1 MSFLIV
7 MVLLLVV
14 MYVLMIRPQR
24 QRQRDHQSLIE
35 GAGVGDDIL
44 TTGGI
49 YGTITRAEGDDVVV
63 SVAGPGVLPSL
74 VAGSV
79 PVAWPVVADE
89 AGPVASVVSS
99 VTVVAGSSPDP
110 SLVVDDCSAGSV
122 AVGSKTVGDCVR
134 PAPLCDG
141 TVGSGSGESAD
152 EIQVETTRTTTIG
165 AVSQAARR

>member
-63 SVAGPGVLPSL
+63 EIADGLNVHMTRRGIAAVLPPEDETSPETIDAEA
-74 VAGSV
+74 VEEPEDDEPAVTAREEAVTSEADAEATAG
-79 PVAWPVVADE
+79 D
-89 AGPVASVVSS
+89 
-99 VTVVAGSSPDP
+99 
-110 SLVVDDCSAGSV
+110 
-122 AVGSKTVGDCVR
+122 
-134 PAPLCDG
+134 
-141 TVGSGSGESAD
+141 
-152 EIQVETTRTTTIG
+152 
-165 AVSQAARR
+165 RR